1 MRLVCCGFAHCEH
14 FQNSLIIYTSIKI
27 NDVEFSRHRFF
38 CCVIMSFI
46 IDLSEDFESVIL
58 NFELELLN

>member
-1 MRLVCCGFAHCEH
+1 MSNFLGIV
-14 FQNSLIIYTSIKI
+14 
-27 NDVEFSRHRFF
+27 FF

-46 IDLSEDFESVIL
+46 IGLSEDFESVIL